1 MSNFF
6 QVCDYC
12 VCFTFLCH
20 QPSTYHVNWLARLSP
35 YAVITVWRSWRVL
48 LLSSVFLLHFSVSSL
63 VLFPWI
69 CCLVFVKY
77 FSVQVCAVNFF
88 YLYWWNWKPFKH
100 LTVRYSFIVGL
111 IFKVLMNPKLV
122 VGSSACTGVVNPNI

>member
-6 QVCDYC
+6 QVCDY

-20 QPSTYHVNWLARLSP
+20 QPSTYRVNWLACLSP
-35 YAVITVWRSWRVL
+35 YALITVWRSWWVL
-48 LLSSVFLLHFSVSSL
+48 LFIVFVFLLCFSVSL
-63 VLFPWI
+63 ILFPWI

-88 YLYWWNWKPFKH
+88 YLNWWNWKPFKH
-100 LTVRYSFIVGL
+100 LAVRYSFIVEL
-111 IFKVLMNPKLV
+111 IFKALMNPKLV
-122 VGSSACTGVVNPNI
+122 VGSSARTGVVIPNI